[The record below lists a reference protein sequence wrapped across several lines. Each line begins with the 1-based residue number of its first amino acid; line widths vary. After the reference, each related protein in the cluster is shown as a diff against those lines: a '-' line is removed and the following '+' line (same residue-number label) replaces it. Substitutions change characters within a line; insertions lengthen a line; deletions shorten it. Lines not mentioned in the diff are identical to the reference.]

1 MRKFLRMISVL
12 MALVIMLTVPV
23 YAQENNTRSNA
34 YISAYDSALFRGI
47 GGEFHIWFRVVGTE
61 IMDEIGALEIKV
73 QQSPTGTGDW
83 TTVKI
88 FRKADYPQMICE
100 NTAGHTS
107 HLTYYGIS
115 GNYYRAIVT
124 VYAAKG
130 NGTGC
135 MIDYA
140 EVLYLS
146 PQY

>member
-1 MRKFLRMISVL
+1 MRKCLRMVSVL
-12 MALVIMLTVPV
+12 MVLVITMTVPV
-23 YAQENNTRSNA
+23 YAQENNARSNA
-34 YISAYDSALFRGI
+34 YISAYDSALFRGT
-47 GGEFHIWFRVVGTE
+47 GAEFHIWFQVIGNQR
-61 IMDEIGALEIKV
+61 MDEIGASEIRV

-100 NTAGHTS
+100 NTVAHTS
-107 HLTYYGIS
+107 HLTYYGLS
-115 GNYYRAIVT
+115 GNYYRAIVL

-130 NGTGC
+130 NGSGC